1 MPTILLNVPLLPQSD
16 RTDCLPA
23 CVEMVLT
30 SLGQL
35 VDRAWL
41 YQVMESSDLGTPG
54 FKVLNLRRHGYD
66 VTYAAA
72 TDERALTQALTDGI
86 PPIALLRTTHLPY
99 WERETAH
106 AVVIVAMDADH
117 VTLNDPAFPTA
128 PQTVS
133 RDVFMLAWLDFDC
146 LYAVVRLATR
156 I

>member
-1 MPTILLNVPLLPQSD
+1 MPTTLLNVHLLPQSD

-23 CVEMVLT
+23 CVDMVLAF
-30 SLGQL
+30 LGQS
-35 VDRAWL
+35 VERGWL
-41 YQVMESSDLGTPG
+41 RQVMGSSDLGTPG

-72 TDERALTQALTDGI
+72 TDERALIQALVEGV

-106 AVVIVAMDADH
+106 AVVIVAMDANH
-117 VTLNDPAFPTA
+117 VTLNDPAFPSA

-133 RDVFMLAWLDFDC
+133 RNAFMLAWLDFDC
-146 LYAVVRLATR
+146 LYAVIRPGQ
-156 I
+156 